1 MAVKYV
7 AIDSGKYATKAVTLK
22 PDRTERLLVFRTK
35 MEETNRASAQ
45 GTSFLVEYEGKKYIL
60 GEQAEVGSS
69 KSSKAELIHKVAV
82 YTALARLVES
92 GDEVVAAVGCPLQVF
107 ENAETKEQ
115 YKKYLFPKG
124 QIDIKVNGTTKH
136 FIVKNVLVLAE
147 SSGIIYLEE
156 ARYADRMVGVVDIG
170 GLNINCCVYNKG
182 VPVLSSLFTD
192 DLGSN
197 VLVSGLRKELSMK
210 YGEDLPLFQMEE
222 ILIGGFLRDNM
233 SPTGEFE
240 GSRELIQTYKR
251 EHVEKI
257 IRQLQENGWN
267 LRTMELV
274 FVGGASELL
283 RKEITK
289 RFPAAKLYE
298 DAALLNVRGFL
309 KALTE

>member
-1 MAVKYV
+1 MAIKYV
-7 AIDSGKYATKAVTLK
+7 AIDSGKFATKAVTLK
-22 PDRTERLLVFRTK
+22 SDRTEKLLVFRTK
-35 MEETNRASAQ
+35 MEETNRASVQ
-45 GTSFLVEYEGKKYIL
+45 GASFLVEYEEKKYIL
-60 GEQAEVGSS
+60 GEQVEVASFR
-69 KSSKAELIHKVAV
+69 SSKAELIHKVAV
-82 YTALARLVES
+82 YTALTRLVES

-115 YKKYLFPKG
+115 YRRYLFPKG

-136 FIVKNVLVLAE
+136 FTVKNVLAE
-147 SSGIIYLEE
+147 NSGIIYLDE

-170 GLNINCCVYNKG
+170 GLNINCCVYNRG

-210 YGEDLPLFQMEE
+210 YSEDLPLFQMEE
-222 ILIGGFLRDNM
+222 ILGDGFLRDNM

-240 GSRELIQTYKR
+240 GSRELIRTYKR
-251 EHVEKI
+251 EHVGKI

-283 RKEITK
+283 RKEITE

-298 DAALLNVRGFL
+298 DAAQLNVRGFL

>member
-1 MAVKYV
+1 MAIKYV
-7 AIDSGKYATKAVTLK
+7 ARDSGKFATKAVTLK

-60 GEQAEVGSS
+60 GEQAEVASS

-115 YKKYLFPKG
+115 YKRYLFPKG

-136 FIVKNVLVLAE
+136 FTVKNTLVLAE

-156 ARYADRMVGVVDIG
+156 AKYEDRMVGVVDIG
-170 GLNINCCVYNKG
+170 GLNINCCVYNRG

-197 VLVSGLRKELSMK
+197 VLV
-210 YGEDLPLFQMEE
+210 
-222 ILIGGFLRDNM
+222 
-233 SPTGEFE
+233 
-240 GSRELIQTYKR
+240 
-251 EHVEKI
+251 
-257 IRQLQENGWN
+257 
-267 LRTMELV
+267 
-274 FVGGASELL
+274 
-283 RKEITK
+283 
-289 RFPAAKLYE
+289 AACGR
-298 DAALLNVRGFL
+298 NCP
-309 KALTE
+309 